1 MCRMTVNVDENKKA
15 ALKAVLKKRGYTMED
30 AIDMYFDAIL
40 QENNIP
46 SLIGLAV
53 IDGPFD
59 SVDDMLKAYGLKV

>member
-15 ALKAVLKKRGYTMED
+15 VVKAVLKKRGYTMED

-53 IDGPFD
+53 TDGPLD

>member
-15 ALKAVLKKRGYTMED
+15 VVKAVLKKRGYTMED

-53 IDGPFD
+53 TDGPFD
-59 SVDDMLKAYGLKV
+59 SVDDMLKSYGLKV

>member
-15 ALKAVLKKRGYTMED
+15 AVKAVLKKRGYTMED

-40 QENNIP
+40 QENNIL
-46 SLIGLAV
+46 SLIELAV
-53 IDGPFD
+53 TDGPFD